1 MRHALLVDPNRDRL
15 ALLRRELG
23 DGVDVTDCTTFQA
36 ARDCLLRT
44 TAPLILVS
52 NLRLGPFNGLHLVYL
67 AAYRRPDARCLVYDE
82 PTDPQLAFEAQLIGA
97 FYETTSRLQFTLPV
111 YIHAQLPERDRRDV
125 RHLERRT
132 LFRGGRRAADVIV
145 SQPVECGTP
154 HTGTS

>member
-1 MRHALLVDPNRDRL
+1 
-15 ALLRRELG
+15 
-23 DGVDVTDCTTFQA
+23 
-36 ARDCLLRT
+36 
-44 TAPLILVS
+44 
-52 NLRLGPFNGLHLVYL
+52 
-67 AAYRRPDARCLVYDE
+67 VYDE

-145 SQPVECGTP
+145 SQPIECGTP